1 MLLRTALVAISLAF
15 VATVA
20 PASAQVSAPSTASSS
35 GNALKEM
42 LGKASDSA
50 LDRLSRPGAFSSD
63 DAIRIALPGAGK
75 GVGDLMNMA
84 SKAGFTG
91 DINGGLNRAA
101 EAAASQAKPIFRA
114 AIDKV
119 SFSDA
124 MGILRGGN
132 TGATDYLKKSTGSE
146 IKAKLLPLIRAAL
159 EKTGALNQVSQFK
172 AFGMDEAK
180 LTDYVTGKTSDGIFT
195 YVGREE
201 TKARENPI
209 ETGGALLKG
218 LKF

>member
-1 MLLRTALVAISLAF
+1 MLLRTVLVAISLTLGSPAF
-15 VATVA
+15 
-20 PASAQVSAPSTASSS
+20 AQVSAQSSGLVS

-50 LDRLSRPGAFSSD
+50 LDRLSRPGAFSAD

-75 GVGDLMNMA
+75 GVGDLMSMA
-84 SKAGFTG
+84 SKAGLTG
-91 DINGGLNRAA
+91 DINGSLNRAA

-114 AIDKV
+114 AINKV

-124 MGILRGGN
+124 VGILRGGN
-132 TGATDYLKKSTGSE
+132 TGATDYLKKSTGGE
-146 IKAKLLPLIRAAL
+146 IRAKLLPLIRAAL
-159 EKTGALNQVSQFK
+159 EKTGVLKQASQLK
-172 AFGMDEAK
+172 AFGIDEAK
-180 LTDYVTGKTSDGIFT
+180 LIDYVAGKTSDGIFT

-201 TKARENPI
+201 TKARQDPI
-209 ETGGALLKG
+209 GTAGALLKG

>member
-1 MLLRTALVAISLAF
+1 MLLGTVLIAASLALAAI
-15 VATVA
+15 VP
-20 PASAQVSAPSTASSS
+20 PAFAQVSAPSAAPSS

-50 LDRLSRPGAFSSD
+50 LDRLSQPGAFSAD

-75 GVGDLMNMA
+75 GVGDLMSMA
-84 SKAGFTG
+84 SKAGLTG
-91 DINGGLNRAA
+91 DINGSLNRAA
-101 EAAASQAKPIFRA
+101 ETAASQAKPIFRA

-124 MGILRGGN
+124 MGILRRGS
-132 TGATDYLKKSTGSE
+132 TGATDYLKKSTGGE
-146 IKAKLLPLIRAAL
+146 IKARLLPLIQAAL
-159 EKTGALNQVSQFK
+159 EKTGVIKEASQLK
-172 AFGMDEAK
+172 DFGMDEKK

-201 TKARENPI
+201 TKARQNPI

>member
-1 MLLRTALVAISLAF
+1 MLLRTVLVAISLTLGSPAF
-15 VATVA
+15 
-20 PASAQVSAPSTASSS
+20 AQVSAQSSGLVS

-50 LDRLSRPGAFSSD
+50 LDRLSRPGAFSAD

-75 GVGDLMNMA
+75 GVGDLMSMT
-84 SKAGFTG
+84 SKAGLTG
-91 DINGGLNRAA
+91 DINGSLNRAA

-114 AIDKV
+114 AINKV

-124 MGILRGGN
+124 VGILRGGN
-132 TGATDYLKKSTGSE
+132 TGATDYLKKSTGGE
-146 IKAKLLPLIRAAL
+146 IRAKLLPLIRAAL
-159 EKTGALNQVSQFK
+159 EKTGVLKQASQLK

-180 LTDYVTGKTSDGIFT
+180 LIDYVAGKTSDGIFT

-201 TKARENPI
+201 TKARQDPI
-209 ETGGALLKG
+209 GTAGALLKG